1 MNESQPW
8 KGRKNGKCLKET
20 QRRVAK
26 HASIDFNLNFTRST
40 VHPSSEP
47 SAFRAVRKSRDLES
61 FFLGHLLG
69 ADCEWKKFPIEISKL
84 RSLPT
89 TMTGPEPLSIAS
101 EKKFSRFR
109 SRERVGERKTENKQ
123 RNKINLQVI
132 QTKKERKIRDYLL
145 ISQSEVFL
153 LFESFSSE

>member
-1 MNESQPW
+1 M
-8 KGRKNGKCLKET
+8 KET

-61 FFLGHLLG
+61 FLGHLLG

-89 TMTGPEPLSIAS
+89 TMTGPEP
-101 EKKFSRFR
+101 F
-109 SRERVGERKTENKQ
+109 Q
-123 RNKINLQVI
+123 LQVKRNSPDFDLENESGKGK
-132 QTKKERKIRDYLL
+132 QKTNKGTKSIYKLFRPRKREKLEITY
-145 ISQSEVFL
+145 
-153 LFESFSSE
+153 